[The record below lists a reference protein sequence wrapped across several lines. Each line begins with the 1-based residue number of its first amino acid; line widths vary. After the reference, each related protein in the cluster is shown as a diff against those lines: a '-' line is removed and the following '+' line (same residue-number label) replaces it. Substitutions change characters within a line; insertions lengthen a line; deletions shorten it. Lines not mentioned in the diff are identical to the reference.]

1 MVHPVAPR
9 GAPCSVTYL
18 IPAEP
23 YFIVALKN
31 NDDMETYK
39 RDWGRN
45 NKENVWKI
53 LGKNIVIH
61 TITTPWCTLWWT
73 TLQSPIIQAL
83 S

>member
-1 MVHPVAPR
+1 MLHPVAPC
-9 GAPCSVTYL
+9 GAPCNVTYL

-45 NKENVWKI
+45 NKEDV
-53 LGKNIVIH
+53 
-61 TITTPWCTLWWT
+61 
-73 TLQSPIIQAL
+73 
-83 S
+83 

>member
-45 NKENVWKI
+45 NKESV
-53 LGKNIVIH
+53 
-61 TITTPWCTLWWT
+61 
-73 TLQSPIIQAL
+73 
-83 S
+83 

>member
-1 MVHPVAPR
+1 MHQHTLTPGHPQVRGCKSVVHPLAPR
-9 GAPCSVTYL
+9 VAPCSVTYL

-45 NKENVWKI
+45 NKENV
-53 LGKNIVIH
+53 
-61 TITTPWCTLWWT
+61 
-73 TLQSPIIQAL
+73 
-83 S
+83 